1 MIHSRIEAC
10 STVRTPYTR
19 LYYDFSINLC
29 HCPLSKGRLVRN
41 WTFALTSCFFLS
53 LRPQQPALLSKSSIL
68 DTASSCCVQIT
79 PQEPQGRETELRFG
93 GSSAT
98 QDAKR
103 RNTFSLWHRA
113 VLTLMFINPNRSDV
127 GCACAQGVTSCW
139 QAGQN
144 LIPSTARSLSPPVG
158 EWRCFCTQTRVTL
171 DCYFLGR
178 E

>member
-1 MIHSRIEAC
+1 M
-10 STVRTPYTR
+10 
-19 LYYDFSINLC
+19 
-29 HCPLSKGRLVRN
+29 
-41 WTFALTSCFFLS
+41 FFLS

-79 PQEPQGRETELRFG
+79 PQGRETELRFG

-144 LIPSTARSLSPPVG
+144 LIPSTARSLSPPWVSG
-158 EWRCFCTQTRVTL
+158 VAVAPKRVSRWIAISL
-171 DCYFLGR
+171 EENRWEKILFRRYSL
-178 E
+178 